1 MSAADSSLTVQ
12 TRERE
17 RIERSLSRLDRL
29 ARLLDDQFELPLVKY
44 RVGLDP
50 LLGLIPGGGDWV
62 TWFVSLYILFEAL
75 RLRIPTRLLFGI
87 GLNVTTDLILGYVP
101 GVGDVVD
108 AVFKAN
114 RRSVD
119 LITQHFDG
127 RRDPRA
133 PERITIPETALESA
147 RSGMERWPVAVL
159 LVVAFTV
166 LAAVPIV
173 LVWWAVRGT

>member
-1 MSAADSSLTVQ
+1 MSAAESSLAVQ
-12 TRERE
+12 TQERE
-17 RIERSLSRLDRL
+17 RIERSLSRLNRL

-101 GVGDVVD
+101 GVGDLAD

-119 LITQHFDG
+119 LITQHFHG

-133 PERITIPETALESA
+133 PERITIPETALDSL
-147 RSGMERWPVAVL
+147 RSGIERWPVALL
-159 LVVAFTV
+159 LVVGFTI
-166 LAAVPIV
+166 LAAVPLALI
-173 LVWWAVRGT
+173 WWALQGS